1 MNESFRDYKDFD
13 QTVFTRTPE
22 GYLTGKIRVTGAGV
36 FSYRTA
42 EGLKRRLR
50 PVTEVSAQ
58 DSISTLNCKPV
69 TLLHP
74 MEDVSPENAKKLQV
88 GFTANDASWDGLNAY
103 VTMTVTDA
111 DAIRE
116 MLDGHVRAVS
126 CGYDAELY
134 KDSGNWQGVDYDEV
148 MKNIRC
154 NHIALVRE
162 GRAGDGVRFR
172 IGDSSDFDRIFCD
185 NENARQRAGENTMG
199 RKFIIDGAEY
209 EADEKVIYTLHETEK
224 ARDSAIESNK
234 ALKSQLDA
242 MTAARDA
249 AITERDQLKASLKD
263 EKEIARLVDEKV
275 AFIAKAQK
283 LGIDIK
289 AQDSVEAI
297 KGAIIK
303 KAYPEMVLDG
313 KSADYLQ
320 GAYEAAMQKLGD
332 SAQKSSPFAPS
343 MEKLNDALDT
353 DAAFNAIDQIIGR
366 DFELDDFNIQTVTQE
381 KEAMGNALVRIRS
394 GGKIYSGTGL
404 STDIISASIRAYVN
418 AVNKIVYEEQ

>member
-1 MNESFRDYKDFD
+1 MNQSVRDYRDFD

-36 FSYRTA
+36 FSYRT
-42 EGLKRRLR
+42 EQGLKRRLR
-50 PVTEVSAQ
+50 PVTEVSAK
-58 DSISTLNCKPV
+58 DSISTLNNKPV

-74 MEDVSPENAKKLQV
+74 SEDVSPGNAKRLQV

-111 DAIRE
+111 AAIEE
-116 MLDGHVRAVS
+116 MLSGRVRAVS

-134 KDSGNWQGVDYDEV
+134 KDSGNWQGVEYDEV

-185 NENARQRAGENTMG
+185 NEKAPSRAGENTMG
-199 RKFIIDGAEY
+199 RKLIIDGAEY
-209 EADEKVIYTLHETEK
+209 EADEKVIDTLRAAEK
-224 ARDSAIESNK
+224 ARDE
-234 ALKSQLDA
+234 ALNQSKSIKSQLDA

-249 AITERDQLKASLKD
+249 AITERDQMKAAMKD

-275 AFIAKAQK
+275 AFMANAQK
-283 LGIDIK
+283 FGIDIK
-289 AQDSVEAI
+289 AQDSVESI
-297 KGAIIK
+297 KGAFIK
-303 KAYPEMVLDG
+303 KAYPQMMLDG

-320 GAYEAAMQKLGD
+320 GAYEAALQKLGG
-332 SAQKSSPFAPS
+332 SVSSRSPLAPNMERVADASDTEKAFAA
-343 MEKLNDALDT
+343 MNEKLNA
-353 DAAFNAIDQIIGR
+353 
-366 DFELDDFNIQTVTQE
+366 
-381 KEAMGNALVRIRS
+381 
-394 GGKIYSGTGL
+394 
-404 STDIISASIRAYVN
+404 ASIKKEN
-418 AVNKIVYEEQ
+418 

>member
-332 SAQKSSPFAPS
+332 SAEAAGVFIGIAQRTMF
-343 MEKLNDALDT
+343 NDSYKAGMTVNVLKKGRIWVRVLGEVVSG
-353 DAAFNAIDQIIGR
+353 DA
-366 DFELDDFNIQTVTQE
+366 
-381 KEAMGNALVRIRS
+381 
-394 GGKIYSGTGL
+394 
-404 STDIISASIRAYVN
+404 AYVN
-418 AVNKIVYEEQ
+418 NTNNAFTATSTDGTAIVGGTFKSDAADGGLAELEIA

>member
-69 TLLHP
+69 TLLPP

-172 IGDSSDFDRIFCD
+172 IGDSSDFDRIFCEND
-185 NENARQRAGENTMG
+185 NARQRAGENTMG

-353 DAAFNAIDQIIGR
+353 DAAFNAM
-366 DFELDDFNIQTVTQE
+366 NE
-381 KEAMGNALVRIRS
+381 KIN
-394 GGKIYSGTGL
+394 
-404 STDIISASIRAYVN
+404 SASI
-418 AVNKIVYEEQ
+418 KKEG